1 MKKALDRF
9 SQQAGKYKDFRPKY
23 PAALYREILRVT
35 EGRNCCWDCGT
46 GNGQV
51 ANELAQHFKQ
61 VYATDISEQQIREA
75 EKSDNITYLVERA
88 EQTNFKD
95 DQFDLIT
102 AGQAIHWFD
111 LDHFYKEVRRV
122 GKNKGILAV
131 WGYGLLRFGAPFD
144 AHIDRFYREVTG
156 PYWDEN
162 RGHIDQ
168 KYEGIG
174 FNFPAVEISG
184 EFTIKKSMRLDDLE
198 GYLNSW
204 SAVGRYIEAEKVNP
218 VPEIIHQLRSYW
230 NNETHLNALFPVF
243 MKAGRIV
250 K

>member
-9 SQQAGKYKDFRPKY
+9 SQLAGKYKAFRPKY
-23 PAALYREILRVT
+23 PAVLYREILRVT

-46 GNGQV
+46 GNGQ
-51 ANELAQHFKQ
+51 AAIELAMHFKQ

-88 EQTNFKD
+88 EQTNFKE

-102 AGQAIHWFD
+102 VGQAIHWFD
-111 LDHFYKEVRRV
+111 LEYFYKEVRRV

-131 WGYGLLRFGAPFD
+131 WGYGLLRFGEPVD
-144 AHIDRFYREVTG
+144 ALIDSFYREVTG

-162 RGHIDQ
+162 RRHIDQ

-184 EFTIKKSMRLDDLE
+184 EFTIEKSMSLDDLE

-204 SAVGRYIEAEKVNP
+204 SAVARYVHAEQVNP
-218 VPEIIHQLRSYW
+218 VPVIIDQLRPYW
-230 NNETHLNALFPVF
+230 NNKTHLNALFPVF
-243 MKAGRIV
+243 IKAGRIV